1 MARPTASDVAV
12 QANVGLQVN
21 CESVWRMLETLKM
34 THTRHRTPILL

>member
-21 CESVWRMLETLKM
+21 CGSVWRMLETLKM
-34 THTRHRTPILL
+34 TLNRHERPNFV